1 MDPTE
6 TRLPPGWGVAR
17 IEQIAEVNPR
27 LDLGDQTDGTTV
39 SFVPMAAVEA
49 ETGSIDVSRNRP
61 LSEVKK
67 GYRHFRAGDVL
78 FAKITPCMENGKMA
92 VVPPLRDGLGF
103 GSTEFHVLRPHR
115 EISPNYLHRF
125 ISAAPF
131 RRDAEHHMTGA
142 VGQRR
147 VPTSYLAEQPIP
159 IPPAQEQVRIATK
172 IEELFSELDA
182 GTESL
187 QKARTQLATY
197 RQSVLKH
204 AFDGKLTAQ
213 WREAHQDH
221 LEPSEQLLARIK
233 QKQMVRYE
241 YQLRKWR
248 AAVVSWDRGG
258 RSGRKPLKPQRV
270 RLPERI
276 VQDELI
282 DLPRSPPTWRYV
294 RLSDLADVGSG
305 MSVSRSRRL
314 VDPIT
319 VPYLSV
325 ANVQRG
331 RLHLD
336 TVKTMYIERAQ
347 LNALELRP
355 CDVLFNEGGDRD
367 KLGRGW
373 IWESQIVPCITQNH
387 VFRAS
392 PFLGSCEHSKWISH
406 WGNSFGQ
413 KYFEAQGKQ
422 TTNLASINKS
432 VLSKFPVLLPP
443 IHEQVEILRRIEIEF
458 SIIDRAEA
466 TISETL
472 RKLDALRQSVLRA
485 AFDGRLVLQDAND
498 EPASVLLARIRAERI
513 QTTNSTSREKRA
525 KVVTA

>member
-6 TRLPPGWGVAR
+6 TRLPPGWAVAR

-159 IPPAQEQVRIATK
+159 IPPAQEQARIATK

-182 GTESL
+182 GIESL

-204 AFDGKLTAQ
+204 AFEGKLTAQ
-213 WREAHQDH
+213 WHGVGEALPGGSGLLHKVLLQRQFAWEKSRLREPYARARRVGGR
-221 LEPSEQLLARIK
+221 LSFREPAIPCATELPSIPASWCWATVDQLLTEA
-233 QKQMVRYE
+233 
-241 YQLRKWR
+241 L
-248 AAVVSWDRGG
+248 ANG
-258 RSGRKPLKPQRV
+258 RS
-270 RLPERI
+270 
-276 VQDELI
+276 
-282 DLPRSPPTWRYV
+282 
-294 RLSDLADVGSG
+294 
-305 MSVSRSRRL
+305 
-314 VDPIT
+314 
-319 VPYLSV
+319 
-325 ANVQRG
+325 
-331 RLHLD
+331 
-336 TVKTMYIERAQ
+336 VKSAEK
-347 LNALELRP
+347 
-355 CDVLFNEGGDRD
+355 G
-367 KLGRGW
+367 
-373 IWESQIVPCITQNH
+373 
-387 VFRAS
+387 
-392 PFLGSCEHSKWISH
+392 
-406 WGNSFGQ
+406 
-413 KYFEAQGKQ
+413 
-422 TTNLASINKS
+422 
-432 VLSKFPVLLPP
+432 FPVLRLTAF
-443 IHEQVEILRRIEIEF
+443 RNGEIEQHECKIGAWTEDDARQF
-458 SIIDRAEA
+458 LIREGDILVARGNGSLKLVGIGGLVRSLEAPVAYPDTMIRMRVSRYVDREFLCFVWNSRIVRRQIEARARTTAGIFKVNQQDLQTILIPIPPHEEQTAISAAIRDRFEAIDYALERLGQQVAKA
-466 TISETL
+466 ETL
-472 RKLDALRQSVLRA
+472 RQSILKRA
-485 AFDGRLVLQDAND
+485 FHGQLGAQNRND
-498 EPASVLLARIRAERI
+498 EPASMLLERIRAERERVLI
-513 QTTNSTSREKRA
+513 RTIPGKIGRRNRA
-525 KVVTA
+525 KVTV